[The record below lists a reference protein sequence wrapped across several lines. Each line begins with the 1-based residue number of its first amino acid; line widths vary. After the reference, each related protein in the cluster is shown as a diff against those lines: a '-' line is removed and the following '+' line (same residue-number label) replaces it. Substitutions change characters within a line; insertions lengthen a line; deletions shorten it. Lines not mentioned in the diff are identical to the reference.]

1 MRNIIFL
8 FILSCFLLYNPFAQ
22 AQVGAQESKLKHT
35 EDSLIQLIKQS
46 NADSIALKHLLGL
59 INLYQDIEPQKTFQ
73 WIEKAKSIATK
84 SKLYD
89 KLLMFNILD
98 MRSKSRLGKFSEAM
112 EVANRSTYLL
122 KEKVFPKTSSGFH
135 LQKGQVFY
143 KIGEYEKAAKEFNS
157 AATIGKENNLPE
169 VEIKAFFSITLLME
183 VLEKYTEMR
192 GLFLKALSVAE
203 KNNLNE
209 DVANIKINLALLES
223 RTNNYG
229 KAIEYLNE
237 ALLFFEK
244 KNNYVSSALCY
255 ANLSYGYLQ
264 IKDYKKA
271 LLNAQQSFLL
281 RNNLNDKAGIAKL
294 HITVGQIFFETAQY
308 DSALYHLK
316 KGIDLSNILKL
327 FHNLR
332 DGYKILAKV
341 YERNKQYDSAYYNL
355 QNYSDWKDTTFQQE
369 KQKQLLQELNVY
381 KAKFADSLVVQRD
394 LIIHKQSSTIN
405 WLWLVAIL
413 FFLLLSAS
421 VFSLVKKRNTQNN
434 NYGITQAYAL
444 QPKETEEISKLKEE
458 ILKMAIEIQSLQTNL
473 KGQTRED
480 LLNLRRLVS
489 ESKLQTEGYW
499 NEFLLLF
506 SKVYPN
512 FFEQLKVQ
520 YSELSQNELR
530 ICTLIKLN
538 LSLLEIANLLNITSE
553 SARKARYRIYK
564 KMELSSDKEL
574 VDKLLTL

>member
-1 MRNIIFL
+1 MRSLFFL
-8 FILSCFLLYNPFAQ
+8 CLFLLHSAIIE
-22 AQVGAQESKLKHT
+22 AQVGINESKLKNT
-35 EDSLIQLIKQS
+35 EDSLIQLLNQSKEDTVKLKQ
-46 NADSIALKHLLGL
+46 LLGL
-59 INLYQDIEPQKTFQ
+59 INLYQDIQPQRTFQ
-73 WIEKAKSIATK
+73 WIEIAQSIATK
-84 SKLYD
+84 GKLFD

-98 MRSKSRLGKFSEAM
+98 MRCKSRLGKFSEAI
-112 EVANRSTYLL
+112 EVANKSAYLL
-122 KEKVFPKTSSGFH
+122 KEKILPRTSSGFY
-135 LQKGQVFY
+135 LQKGQSYY
-143 KIGEYEKAAKEFNS
+143 KLGAYDQAAAEFNLAAKIAN
-157 AATIGKENNLPE
+157 ENNLPD

-183 VLEKYTEMR
+183 VLEKYPEMR
-192 GLFLKALSVAE
+192 SQFLKALLIAE
-203 KNNLNE
+203 KNGLIE

-237 ALLFFEK
+237 ALLFFEQ
-244 KNNYVSSALCY
+244 KNNYVLSALCY

-281 RNNLNDKAGIAKL
+281 RNKLNDKAGIAKL

-308 DSALYHLK
+308 DSAVYHLK

-327 FHNLR
+327 SQNLR

-341 YERNKQYDSAYYNL
+341 YERNKQFELAYYNF

-369 KQKQLLQELNVY
+369 KQKQLLQQLNVY

-394 LIIHKQSSTIN
+394 LIIHKQLSTIN
-405 WLWLVAIL
+405 WLWLVTISLLMLIVCIAIW
-413 FFLLLSAS
+413 F
-421 VFSLVKKRNTQNN
+421 VKQRNTNKN
-434 NYGITQAYAL
+434 TSNIAAQAAL
-444 QPKETEEISKLKEE
+444 HQLQEKEENSKLKEK
-458 ILKMAIEIQSLQTNL
+458 ISKMAIEIQSLQTNL

-499 NEFLLLF
+499 NEFLLIF
-506 SKVYPN
+506 SRVYPN
-512 FFEQLKVQ
+512 FYEQLKN
-520 YSELSQNELR
+520 YYPELSQNELR
-530 ICTLIKLN
+530 ICTLMKLN